1 MYIKKLS
8 SRKPI
13 RALRFLFATNAP
25 CPVYK
30 AYLKTYFRKKF
41 VESNFSSMGRFKL
54 DMEKGQFS
62 NDWFTINIPYW
73 NEVFHKFD
81 FQNKSIKALEVGS
94 WEGMSSLFILSTLP
108 KATLISVDTWQG
120 ADEHQ
125 GSSTLQTIE
134 VNFDKNIE
142 IYRDRSTKFKG
153 TSFNFFNEY
162 VAKDS
167 FDLVYIDGSHHT
179 DDVIVDAIKGF
190 ELLNVGG
197 IMIFDDYFW
206 GYYNKP
212 IDNPAGAINAFLRL
226 KEGAYEILCL
236 YGQLILRKTRDGR
249 AIP

>member
-1 MYIKKLS
+1 MYTKKLS

-13 RALRFLFATNAP
+13 RALRFLFETNAP
-25 CPVYK
+25 YPMYK
-30 AYLKTYFRKKF
+30 AYLRTYFRKKF

-62 NDWFTINIPYW
+62 NDWFTIYIPYW

-81 FQNKSIKALEVGS
+81 FQNKPIKALEVGS

-108 KATLISVDTWQG
+108 KATLISVDTWEG

-134 VNFDKNIE
+134 DNFDKNID

-162 VAKDS
+162 VVKDS

-179 DDVIVDAIKGF
+179 DDVIIDAVKGF

-206 GYYNKP
+206 WYYNKP
-212 IDNPAGAINAFLRL
+212 VDNPAGAINAFLRL